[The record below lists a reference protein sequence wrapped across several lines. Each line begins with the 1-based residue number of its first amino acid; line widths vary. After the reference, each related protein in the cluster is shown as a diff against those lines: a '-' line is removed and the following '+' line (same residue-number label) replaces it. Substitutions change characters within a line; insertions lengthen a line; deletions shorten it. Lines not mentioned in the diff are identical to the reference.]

1 MRSSIKPASRVAAKP
16 VAPLPDEA
24 LRLGPLADMI
34 GFYMLLAQ
42 EASFLG
48 YRRRV
53 DDAQLLPGRF
63 PILALI
69 GENPGLSQT
78 ALSRAS
84 GRDISSLTP
93 ALDHLE
99 ARGLVFRRRVPSD
112 RRSYALSLT
121 AKGERLL
128 KELLGHARAHEG
140 RLDEIVGAKHK
151 AEFIRTLRRIVMTL
165 V

>member
-1 MRSSIKPASRVAAKP
+1 MSFGWDWGSLARLRSAEAARTAHNAIIHQTGK
-16 VAPLPDEA
+16 
-24 LRLGPLADMI
+24 
-34 GFYMLLAQ
+34 
-42 EASFLG
+42 
-48 YRRRV
+48 
-53 DDAQLLPGRF
+53 PGRGQ
-63 PILALI
+63 A
-69 GENPGLSQT
+69 GRAVPGLSQT

-128 KELLGHARAHEG
+128 KELLGHARVHEG
-140 RLDEIVGAKHK
+140 RLDEIVGDKYK